1 MAEPLRILVIED
13 EAAIR
18 RFLRSSLDPG
28 TTLLEAE
35 TAAAGIQAAAR
46 SRPDLILLDLGLPDG
61 DGLEVLRDL
70 RAWSGVPIIVL
81 SARGREADKVAALDG
96 GADDY
101 LTKPFLVG
109 ELLARVRVALRHAK
123 RSEPEEPAIRLG
135 DLAIDLVGHT
145 VSRGGELLRL
155 TPIEFRL
162 LALLA
167 RHPGR
172 VLTHAAI
179 LREVWGPAYEE
190 DTHTLRVHMGNLRRK
205 IEEDPARP
213 SLVRTELG
221 VGYRATED

>member
-1 MAEPLRILVIED
+1 MPEPLRILAIED

-18 RFLRSSLDPG
+18 RFLRASLGEDAA
-28 TTLLEAE
+28 LIEAE
-35 TAAAGIQAAAR
+35 TAAAGLQAAAR
-46 SRPDLILLDLGLPDG
+46 TRPDLILLDLGLPDG
-61 DGLEVLRDL
+61 DGLEVLREI
-70 RAWSGVPIIVL
+70 RSWSAVPIVVL

-109 ELLARVRVALRHAK
+109 ELLARIRVALRHAR
-123 RSEPEEPAIRLG
+123 RSEPEETTLGLG
-135 DLAIDLVGHT
+135 DLEIDLAGRT
-145 VSRGGELLRL
+145 VRRGETILHL

-162 LALLA
+162 LTHLA

-213 SLVRTELG
+213 VLIRTELG
-221 VGYRATED
+221 VGYRAAST